1 MTEIKTV
8 TTVTDLTK
16 DSVSILKQNF
26 IELNGEQT
34 QVGENFRTSYVN
46 STSGRQSLV
55 NEQSEQDVTA
65 VLAKWGDTPT
75 VSEPKEVEENAE

>member
-8 TTVTDLTK
+8 TTVTNLTK

-26 IELNGEQT
+26 IEFNGKQT
-34 QVGENFRTSYVN
+34 RVGDNFRTSYVN
-46 STSGRQSLV
+46 STRGRQSLV
-55 NEQSEQDVTA
+55 NEQSAQDAAA

-75 VSEPKEVEENAE
+75 IEETEVMNNEE

>member
-8 TTVTDLTK
+8 TTVTNLTK

-26 IELNGEQT
+26 IEFNGEQT
-34 QVGENFRTSYVN
+34 RVGDNFRTSYVN
-46 STSGRQSLV
+46 STRGRQSLV
-55 NEQSEQDVTA
+55 NEQSAQDAAA

-75 VSEPKEVEENAE
+75 IKETEVMNNEE

>member
-46 STSGRQSLV
+46 SIRVRQSLV
-55 NEQSEQDVTA
+55 NEQSAQDAAA

-75 VSEPKEVEENAE
+75 IEETEVMNNEE

>member
-8 TTVTDLTK
+8 TTVTDLPK

-26 IELNGEQT
+26 IGFNGKQT
-34 QVGENFRTSYVN
+34 RVGDNFRTSYVN
-46 STSGRQSLV
+46 STRGRQSLV
-55 NEQSEQDVTA
+55 NEQSAQDVAA

-75 VSEPKEVEENAE
+75 IEEMEVMNNEE

>member
-1 MTEIKTV
+1 MTEIKTI
-8 TTVTDLTK
+8 TTVTDLTR

-46 STSGRQSLV
+46 SIRGRQSLV
-55 NEQSEQDVTA
+55 NEQSAQDVAA

-75 VSEPKEVEENAE
+75 IKETEVTNNEE

>member
-8 TTVTDLTK
+8 TTVTNLTK

-26 IELNGEQT
+26 IEFNGKPT
-34 QVGENFRTSYVN
+34 RVGDNFRTSYVN
-46 STSGRQSLV
+46 STRGRQSLV
-55 NEQSEQDVTA
+55 NEQSAQDVAA

-75 VSEPKEVEENAE
+75 IEETEVMNNEE

>member
-1 MTEIKTV
+1 MTEIKTI
-8 TTVTDLTK
+8 TTVTDLTR
-16 DSVSILKQNF
+16 DSVSILKQDF
-26 IELNGEQT
+26 IKLNGEQT
-34 QVGENFRTSYVN
+34 QVGKNFRTSYVN

-75 VSEPKEVEENAE
+75 IAEPKEVKENAE

>member
-55 NEQSEQDVTA
+55 NEQSEQDVIA

-75 VSEPKEVEENAE
+75 IAEPKEVETNAE

>member
-8 TTVTDLTK
+8 TTVTNLTK

-26 IELNGEQT
+26 IEFNGKQT
-34 QVGENFRTSYVN
+34 RVGDNFRTSYVN
-46 STSGRQSLV
+46 STRGRQSLV
-55 NEQSEQDVTA
+55 NEQSAQDAAA

-75 VSEPKEVEENAE
+75 IKETEVMNNEE

>member
-8 TTVTDLTK
+8 TTVTNLTK

-26 IELNGEQT
+26 IEFNGKQT
-34 QVGENFRTSYVN
+34 RVGDNFRTSYVN
-46 STSGRQSLV
+46 SARGRQNLV
-55 NEQSEQDVTA
+55 NEQSAQDVAA

-75 VSEPKEVEENAE
+75 IEETEVMNNEE

>member
-26 IELNGEQT
+26 IEFNGVAT

-46 STSGRQSLV
+46 SASGRQSLT
-55 NEQSEQDVTA
+55 NEQSTQDVAA
-65 VLAKWGDTPT
+65 VLAKWGNTPT
-75 VSEPKEVEENAE
+75 INEMEVTDNEE

>member
-8 TTVTDLTK
+8 TTVTNLTK

-26 IELNGEQT
+26 IEFNGKQT
-34 QVGENFRTSYVN
+34 RVGDNFRTSYVN
-46 STSGRQSLV
+46 SARGRQNLV
-55 NEQSEQDVTA
+55 NEQSAQDVAA

-75 VSEPKEVEENAE
+75 IKETEVMNNEE

>member
-8 TTVTDLTK
+8 TTVTNLTK

-26 IELNGEQT
+26 IEFNGKQT
-34 QVGENFRTSYVN
+34 RVGDNFRTAYVN
-46 STSGRQSLV
+46 STRGRQNLV
-55 NEQSEQDVTA
+55 NEQSAQDAAA

-75 VSEPKEVEENAE
+75 IKETEVMNNEE

>member
-26 IELNGEQT
+26 IEFNGEQT
-34 QVGENFRTSYVN
+34 RVGDNFRTSYVN
-46 STSGRQSLV
+46 STRGRQSLV
-55 NEQSEQDVTA
+55 NEQSAQDAAA

-75 VSEPKEVEENAE
+75 IKETEVMNNEE

>member
-8 TTVTDLTK
+8 TTVTNLTK

-26 IELNGEQT
+26 IEFNGKQT
-34 QVGENFRTSYVN
+34 RVGDNVRTSYVN
-46 STSGRQSLV
+46 STRGRQSLV
-55 NEQSEQDVTA
+55 NEQSAQDAAA

-75 VSEPKEVEENAE
+75 IEETEVMNNEE

>member
-26 IELNGEQT
+26 IEFNEKQT

-55 NEQSEQDVTA
+55 NEQSAQDAAA

-75 VSEPKEVEENAE
+75 IDETEVTNNEE